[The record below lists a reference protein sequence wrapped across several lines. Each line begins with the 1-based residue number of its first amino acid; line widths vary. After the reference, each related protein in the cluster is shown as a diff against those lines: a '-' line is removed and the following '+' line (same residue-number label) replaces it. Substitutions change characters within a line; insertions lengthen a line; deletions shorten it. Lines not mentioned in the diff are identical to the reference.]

1 MSSAPHTP
9 MDINRETVVQL
20 YFQSS
25 LSRER
30 RFHDDQP
37 VKLLHPGYI
46 YIPVASRWCSPGR
59 AAKKRQKAEGK
70 KIKES
75 PVAKRRG
82 RDIVVRCEASH
93 PSSFPS
99 SRLVSLSL
107 FYRLYSWIKINRA
120 SRRRTLSAHVQV
132 IL

>member
-1 MSSAPHTP
+1 MGSNEKCSGRAWRAFRTP

-46 YIPVASRWCSPGR
+46 YILRFFPWYLPGQ
-59 AAKKRQKAEGK
+59 AAEKRQEAESK
-70 KIKES
+70 KK
-75 PVAKRRG
+75 K
-82 RDIVVRCEASH
+82 
-93 PSSFPS
+93 
-99 SRLVSLSL
+99 
-107 FYRLYSWIKINRA
+107 K
-120 SRRRTLSAHVQV
+120 
-132 IL
+132 

>member
-1 MSSAPHTP
+1 MGSNEKCPGAPHTP

-46 YIPVASRWCSPGR
+46 YIPSFFFPRYLPVR
-59 AAKKRQKAEGK
+59 AAEKRQKAESK

-75 PVAKRRG
+75 PVKGG
-82 RDIVVRCEASH
+82 RERNIVAR
-93 PSSFPS
+93 
-99 SRLVSLSL
+99 
-107 FYRLYSWIKINRA
+107 
-120 SRRRTLSAHVQV
+120 
-132 IL
+132 

>member
-1 MSSAPHTP
+1 MGSNEKCPGAPHTP

-46 YIPVASRWCSPGR
+46 YIPSFFFPSPVFAGTSGGE
-59 AAKKRQKAEGK
+59 KAEGREQKDK
-70 KIKES
+70 KN
-75 PVAKRRG
+75 RHTGG
-82 RDIVVRCEASH
+82 RDGASGI
-93 PSSFPS
+93 SL
-99 SRLVSLSL
+99 LVE
-107 FYRLYSWIKINRA
+107 
-120 SRRRTLSAHVQV
+120 

>member
-1 MSSAPHTP
+1 

-46 YIPVASRWCSPGR
+46 YIPRSFPRYLPGQ
-59 AAKKRQKAEGK
+59 ATEKRQEAESK
-70 KIKES
+70 KKEEIKES
-75 PVAKRRG
+75 LPAERCG
-82 RDIVVRCEASH
+82 RNIVDR
-93 PSSFPS
+93 
-99 SRLVSLSL
+99 
-107 FYRLYSWIKINRA
+107 
-120 SRRRTLSAHVQV
+120 
-132 IL
+132 

>member
-1 MSSAPHTP
+1 

-46 YIPVASRWCSPGR
+46 YIP
-59 AAKKRQKAEGK
+59 
-70 KIKES
+70 
-75 PVAKRRG
+75 
-82 RDIVVRCEASH
+82 
-93 PSSFPS
+93 PSSFPVFAGTS
-99 SRLVSLSL
+99 GGEKAGGREQKK
-107 FYRLYSWIKINRA
+107 REEIKESVPAERSGRNIVGR
-120 SRRRTLSAHVQV
+120 
-132 IL
+132 